1 MPTLN
6 PMTFAR
12 WLAFRLGHALLCS
25 LNCGNFLNPHSWTN
39 KMAKAQMSGATAA
52 LPVAYQDAIVATGL
66 VDDVIDVAALA
77 PRPFRYTE
85 GQYLCSQGEAPDQLW
100 VIVTG
105 SGWLVLLSI
114 PQLSTVQ
121 WQAVAPAVWTGI
133 LYLAVFCTI
142 ISFFLTQFCIPYIGP
157 TRVMA
162 YSYFYPALVLVL
174 DGLLGRGLPP
184 LATAPGIIIVLVA
197 TVVLQKGETENS

>member
-1 MPTLN
+1 MIVKERLGWQRLVALACGMVGSLWIIFRGDAARFLALDLN
-6 PMTFAR
+6 KGDLIFLAGCFSMGLYTPLVKKLHQGEPMTLMTF
-12 WLAFRLGHALLCS
+12 
-25 LNCGNFLNPHSWTN
+25 
-39 KMAKAQMSGATAA
+39 
-52 LPVAYQDAIVATGL
+52 
-66 VDDVIDVAALA
+66 
-77 PRPFRYTE
+77 
-85 GQYLCSQGEAPDQLW
+85 W
-100 VIVTG
+100 VLVTG

-174 DGLLGRGLPP
+174 DWLLGRGLPP